1 MMRRAGIIVLSLF
14 LLAFPLSFDNPY
26 YEQLGSLVLLA
37 AISASAWNLIGGYAG
52 QVSVGNAVFFGAGAY
67 MPMLFYKL
75 WAVSPLWGFPA
86 GIVVSILIAVLI
98 GIPTFRLSGHYFSMA
113 TIAVAELIRIV
124 VGNWDFLGASLGLTG
139 PAVGRDWADLVFR
152 SSIPYYYMFL
162 AVLAVLLGVTAW
174 IERSRFG
181 YYLRAIRAGE
191 RAARSLGVPVNRY
204 KLYVFMLSAAFTSL
218 AGSLYVV
225 KFGFI
230 DPSSGFGILVS
241 VNMVIVAALGGAG
254 RLFGPLLGAAI
265 LIPLQSETNTMFGG
279 GGTGFTYILY
289 GGIIMMIARFEPGG
303 LLEIWERIRDRRAA
317 RRTAA
322 TPTAGG
328 EASPSPAAI
337 SEVRDP
343 HRAD

>member
-1 MMRRAGIIVLSLF
+1 MF
-14 LLAFPLSFDNPY
+14 L
-26 YEQLGSLVLLA
+26 GVLA
-37 AISASAWNLIGGYAG
+37 AL
-52 QVSVGNAVFFGAGAY
+52 
-67 MPMLFYKL
+67 
-75 WAVSPLWGFPA
+75 
-86 GIVVSILIAVLI
+86 
-98 GIPTFRLSGHYFSMA
+98 
-113 TIAVAELIRIV
+113 
-124 VGNWDFLGASLGLTG
+124 LGL
-139 PAVGRDWADLVFR
+139 
-152 SSIPYYYMFL
+152 
-162 AVLAVLLGVTAW
+162 TAW

-230 DPSSGFGILVS
+230 DPASGFGILVS

-289 GGIIMMIARFEPGG
+289 GGIIMVIARFEPGG
-303 LLEIWERIRDRRAA
+303 ILEIWERIRDRRAA
-317 RRTAA
+317 RRSAGAPAGNGRTGQGA
-322 TPTAGG
+322 THAKTIA
-328 EASPSPAAI
+328 
-337 SEVRDP
+337 EVKDP
-343 HRAD
+343 RHAD

>member
-1 MMRRAGIIVLSLF
+1 MRRAGWV
-14 LLAFPLSFDNPY
+14 LLAAALLLFPLSFNNPY

-75 WAVSPLWGFPA
+75 WQVSPLLGFPA
-86 GIVVSILIAVLI
+86 GIVVSLVIAVVI

-113 TIAVAELIRIV
+113 TIAVAELVRIV
-124 VGNWDFLGASLGLTG
+124 VSNWDFLGAAIGLTG
-139 PAVGRDWADLVFR
+139 PATPRGWWDLVYR

-162 AVLAVLLGVTAW
+162 AVLVALLAITYW

-181 YYLRAIRAGE
+181 YYLRAIRGGE
-191 RAARSLGVPVNRY
+191 RAARSLGVPVSRY
-204 KLYVFMLSAAFTSL
+204 KLYAYMLSAAFTSL

-230 DPSSGFGILVS
+230 DPGSGFGLLVS
-241 VNMVIVAALGGAG
+241 VNMVLIAALGGAG

-265 LIPLQSETNTMFGG
+265 LIPLQTETNNLFGG
-279 GGTGFTYILY
+279 GGTGLTYILY
-289 GGIIMMIARFEPGG
+289 GGIIVLIARFEPGG
-303 LLEIWERIRDRRAA
+303 LLEMWERLRARRVSAAAA
-317 RRTAA
+317 RRVSRAA
-322 TPTAGG
+322 
-328 EASPSPAAI
+328 
-337 SEVRDP
+337 
-343 HRAD
+343 